1 MPSLIN
7 TEVFARGDMLDTKVG
22 VSNMKV
28 DPAEVAKIGFDAM
41 QGGEADV
48 VAGVINKLL
57 VLVTKITPSQILA
70 EAHRKMAK
78 SDSA

>member
-1 MPSLIN
+1 
-7 TEVFARGDMLDTKVG
+7 
-22 VSNMKV
+22 MKV

-78 SDSA
+78 PDSA